1 MPLEIQRNRSQWF
14 YGRLEINGRPI
25 CQNLNVRIEGRI
37 PRSLREEGDAAFE
50 RSRARAQV
58 ALERLEAELR
68 GKANAEEI
76 YQKIL
81 KIRTGSRMGSV
92 VLEGMAELWK
102 KLPRKRTLALRYR
115 LQCESHFSRFVDFLA
130 GKYPSVCEMAD
141 VQATMAQAFM
151 RAEEERGV
159 AGKTYTDILKL
170 FRSCFRRLKKE
181 AGISEN
187 PFDGIPTKDDDT
199 VHRMPFSEEE
209 LDALLEAAKA
219 DPYIYP
225 LIVVAACTAMR
236 LGDCASICWEHV
248 NLDSGFVDVKT
259 SKTGKLVTI
268 PIFPRLR
275 AVLASRAVQLQG
287 YIFPELEKQYAVAQ
301 DVLTNRVRKVMS
313 AVGFG
318 DAGDLE
324 AGQMSRG
331 AFHQKRKG
339 GLRRA
344 SIRDIQ
350 SLRVTWVTLALN
362 AGIAMDLVQKVTG
375 HQTVAIVLKH
385 YHKPGRDDFR
395 RELEKK
401 LPHALTGATAKVT
414 VNPGDIR
421 AKLVSMTAANWQTIR
436 DELLNATSES

>member
-1 MPLEIQRNRSQWF
+1 MPLEIQRGRSQWF
-14 YGRLEINGRPI
+14 YGRLEVNGRSI
-25 CQNLNVRIEGRI
+25 YQNLNVRIEGRI
-37 PRSLREEGDAAFE
+37 PRSLHEEGDTAFE

-68 GKANAEEI
+68 GKANAEEL

-81 KIRTGSRMGSV
+81 EIRTGKRMTG
-92 VLEGMAELWK
+92 VLLEKIVERWE
-102 KLPRKRTLALRYR
+102 KLPRKRKLAARYHF
-115 LQCESHFSRFVDFLA
+115 QCKSHMERFVKFLSEE
-130 GKYPSVCEMAD
+130 YPSVREMAD
-141 VQATMAQAFM
+141 VQAIMAQTFM
-151 RAEEERGV
+151 RSEEERGV

-187 PFDGIPTKDDDT
+187 PFDGIPSKDEDT
-199 VHRMPFSEEE
+199 IHRMPFSEEE
-209 LDALLEAAKA
+209 LDAILEAAKA
-219 DPYIYP
+219 DPFIHT
-225 LIVVAACTAMR
+225 LIVVAVCTAMR
-236 LGDCASICWEHV
+236 LGDCASIRWEEV
-248 NLDSGFVDVKT
+248 DLAKGFVNVKT
-259 SKTGKLVTI
+259 SKTGKEVTI

-275 AVLASRAVQLQG
+275 EVLVSRAVQQDSF
-287 YIFPELEKQYAVAQ
+287 IFPDLEKQYTLAPH
-301 DVLTNRVRKVMS
+301 VLTERVRQVMR

-318 DAGDLE
+318 DPGDLE
-324 AGQMSRG
+324 DGQKSRG
-331 AFHQKRKG
+331 AFHQKRVG

-362 AGIAMDLVQKVTG
+362 SGIAMDLVQKVTG

-401 LPHALTGATAKVT
+401 LPSALTGVAAKVAAS
-414 VNPGDIR
+414 PDDLR
-421 AKLVSMTAANWQTIR
+421 AKLMSMTSANWQTVR
-436 DELLNATSES
+436 DELLNALPGA

>member
-1 MPLEIQRNRSQWF
+1 MPLEIQRGRSQWF
-14 YGRLEINGRPI
+14 YGRLEVNGRSI
-25 CQNLNVRIEGRI
+25 CQNLNVRIEGRV
-37 PRSLREEGDAAFE
+37 PRSLHEEGDAAFE

-68 GKANAEEI
+68 GKANAEEL

-92 VLEGMAELWK
+92 LLENFVERWE
-102 KLPRKRTLALRYR
+102 KLPRKRKLADRYR
-115 LQCESHFSRFVDFLA
+115 LQCKSHMERLVKFLSVEF
-130 GKYPSVCEMAD
+130 PSVREMAD
-141 VQATMAQAFM
+141 VQAIMAQAFM
-151 RAEEERGV
+151 RSEEERGV
-159 AGKTYTDILKL
+159 AGKTYTDVLKL
-170 FRSCFRRLKKE
+170 FRSCFRRLKRE

-187 PFDGIPTKDDDT
+187 PFDGIPPKDEDT
-199 VHRMPFSEEE
+199 IHRMPFSEEE
-209 LDALLEAAKA
+209 LDAILEAAKA
-219 DPYIYP
+219 DPFIHT

-236 LGDCASICWEHV
+236 LGDCAGIRWEEV
-248 NLDSGFVDVKT
+248 DLAGGFVNVKT

-268 PIFPRLR
+268 PIFQRLR
-275 AVLASRAVQLQG
+275 EVLVSRAVQQHG
-287 YIFPELEKQYAVAQ
+287 FIFPELEKQYAVAQ
-301 DVLTNRVRKVMS
+301 DVLTNRVRKVMR

-318 DAGDLE
+318 DADDLE
-324 AGQMSRG
+324 DGQESRG
-331 AFHQKRKG
+331 AFHQERVG

-362 AGIAMDLVQKVTG
+362 SGIAMDLVQKVTG

-401 LPHALTGATAKVT
+401 LPSALTGAASKTAMG
-414 VNPGDIR
+414 PGEIR
-421 AKLVSMTAANWQTIR
+421 AKLVSMTSANWQTVR
-436 DELLNATSES
+436 DELLNTLPGD

>member
-1 MPLEIQRNRSQWF
+1 MKSVSLDKMA
-14 YGRLEINGRPI
+14 GRW
-25 CQNLNVRIEGRI
+25 
-37 PRSLREEGDAAFE
+37 
-50 RSRARAQV
+50 
-58 ALERLEAELR
+58 EL
-68 GKANAEEI
+68 
-76 YQKIL
+76 
-81 KIRTGSRMGSV
+81 
-92 VLEGMAELWK
+92 
-102 KLPRKRTLALRYR
+102 LPRKRKLAFRYH
-115 LQCESHFSRFVDFLA
+115 LQCQSHFARFVDFLA
-130 GKYPSVCEMAD
+130 GRYPSVREMAD

-159 AGKTYTDILKL
+159 TGKTYTDILKL

-275 AVLASRAVQLQG
+275 EVLASRAVQLQG

-324 AGQMSRG
+324 AGQKSRG
-331 AFHQKRKG
+331 AFHQTRKG

-401 LPHALTGATAKVT
+401 LPSALTGAVAKVA
-414 VNPGDIR
+414 VSPADIR
-421 AKLVSMTAANWQTIR
+421 AKLASMTTANWQTIR
-436 DELLNATSES
+436 DELLSALPESQ